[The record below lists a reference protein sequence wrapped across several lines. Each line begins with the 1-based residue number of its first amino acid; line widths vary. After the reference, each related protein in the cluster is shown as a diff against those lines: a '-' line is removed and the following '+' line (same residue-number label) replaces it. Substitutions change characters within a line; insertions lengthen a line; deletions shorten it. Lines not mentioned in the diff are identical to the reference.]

1 MSKKILFMGTPDY
14 ATEIFKELLNSKYEI
29 IGLFTQPD
37 KPVGRKQILTPP
49 SIKQYCID
57 ENINIPVF
65 QPQKLRN
72 NEEVTKQIK
81 ELNPDFIIVAAY
93 GQILPKDILDIAPCI
108 NLHASLLPKYRGA
121 SPIQESLLNNDI
133 YTGVTSMLME
143 EGLDSGDI
151 LGLQYLKITATMEV
165 SAAFDKLSQIAA
177 KLTIATLDNFENI
190 RPIKQNES
198 EVSFCKK
205 IKKEDGLVDF
215 FDAKKLYLKYK
226 AYSYWPGIFL
236 ESELKLKDI
245 ELNDEISINNQ
256 GQILEIKNDFIV
268 IGCKKG
274 SLRIKTLQAP
284 SKKAKYNLIHLN
296 IIAIALGCSIKD
308 FIPDKPIPEKKYDI
322 KEIKS
327 KKSNIF

>member
-1 MSKKILFMGTPDY
+1 MSKKILFMVTPDY

-284 SKKAKYNLIHLN
+284 SKKAIN
-296 IIAIALGCSIKD
+296 SID
-308 FIPDKPIPEKKYDI
+308 FIRGQRL
-322 KEIKS
+322 EIDS
-327 KKSNIF
+327 ILI

>member
-190 RPIKQNES
+190 KPIKQNES

-284 SKKAKYNLIHLN
+284 SKKAIN
-296 IIAIALGCSIKD
+296 SID
-308 FIPDKPIPEKKYDI
+308 FIRGQRL
-322 KEIKS
+322 EINS
-327 KKSNIF
+327 ILI